1 MKISNPR
8 GLNNSPLITLDM
20 LKKQLDILQSTFEKL
35 LTGDNPSAV
44 LSNNGY
50 VPLND
55 QNKIDTKYYDCIQI
69 NTYDFS
75 TSSMIASP
83 GYYDDLL
90 QISYITL
97 EKEIPGFVLQIE
109 NAADNKTITTEC
121 EYTANGTTKMFVSL
135 PAESLSAS
143 QPFPSASYSFTAY
156 SLLGEGGIPISL
168 SSSSINI
175 D

>member
-1 MKISNPR
+1 
-8 GLNNSPLITLDM
+8 
-20 LKKQLDILQSTFEKL
+20 
-35 LTGDNPSAV
+35 
-44 LSNNGY
+44 
-50 VPLND
+50 
-55 QNKIDTKYYDCIQI
+55 
-69 NTYDFS
+69 
-75 TSSMIASP
+75 MIASP

>member
-20 LKKQLDILQSTFEKL
+20 LKKQLDMLQSTFEKL

-121 EYTANGTTKMFVSL
+121 EYTANGTTKNDKNIMPDKLKRFRKI
-135 PAESLSAS
+135 
-143 QPFPSASYSFTAY
+143 
-156 SLLGEGGIPISL
+156 LLYGFICVDY
-168 SSSSINI
+168 NI
-175 D
+175 ERNNNGKF